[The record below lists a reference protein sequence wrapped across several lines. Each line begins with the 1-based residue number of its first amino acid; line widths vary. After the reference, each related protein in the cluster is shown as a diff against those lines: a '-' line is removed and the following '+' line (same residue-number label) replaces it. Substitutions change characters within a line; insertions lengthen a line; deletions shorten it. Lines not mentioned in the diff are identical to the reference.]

1 MANTLLYFSKDANE
15 RGVYPAKNFLGV
27 DMSDADTMQ
36 ISFLKEDG
44 TADGDTM
51 QISFLK
57 EDGTADAAIVSLT
70 VDTTNSSAKEACRAL
85 AGALAGQNSKRG
97 LTIIADTENSNFL
110 RPFTAIESIA

>member
-1 MANTLLYFSKDANE
+1 MANTLLYFSRDDNE

-27 DMSDADTMQ
+27 DM
-36 ISFLKEDG
+36 
-44 TADGDTM
+44 ADGDSM

-57 EDGTADAAIVSLT
+57 EDGTADAAIVKLT

-97 LTIIADTENSNFL
+97 LTIVADAENSNFL
-110 RPFTAIESIA
+110 RPFTAIESIT

>member
-1 MANTLLYFSKDANE
+1 MANTLLYFSKDANQ

-27 DMSDADTMQ
+27 DMS
-36 ISFLKEDG
+36 
-44 TADGDTM
+44 DGDTM

>member
-27 DMSDADTMQ
+27 DMSD
-36 ISFLKEDG
+36 
-44 TADGDTM
+44 GDTM
-51 QISFLK
+51 QISVLK